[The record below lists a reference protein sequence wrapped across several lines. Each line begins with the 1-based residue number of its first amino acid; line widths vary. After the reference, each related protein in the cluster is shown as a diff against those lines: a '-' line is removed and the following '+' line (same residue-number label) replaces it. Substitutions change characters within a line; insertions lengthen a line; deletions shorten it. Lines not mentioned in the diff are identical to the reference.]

1 LCPQIKSVFG
11 ARLFYLS
18 ACQRKSISFLF
29 YQHVNAVGA
38 DYAYEEGPEEADQPA
53 GVLEGV
59 RHRQDARSEAALKKM
74 QKGLGVAEIKKN
86 QNNYFSTKLLRNKIK
101 N

>member
-1 LCPQIKSVFG
+1 M
-11 ARLFYLS
+11 
-18 ACQRKSISFLF
+18 
-29 YQHVNAVGA
+29 NAVGA

-59 RHRQDARSEAALKKM
+59 WHRQDARSEAALKKM